1 MLVGKTTLPMD
12 MGENIFMSP
21 TPIRVRKGDIIGIH
35 VDDQGEVT
43 TGIGMRSDCLEGNIL
58 SPEVSAM
65 DNGWMNNFV
74 LDVSTAVS
82 VDQCVSLSAICVT

>member
-1 MLVGKTTLPMD
+1 
-12 MGENIFMSP
+12 
-21 TPIRVRKGDIIGIH
+21 
-35 VDDQGEVT
+35 
-43 TGIGMRSDCLEGNIL
+43 MRSGCLEGNIL